1 MLAKKNLKVI
11 PHFGDK
17 PQTHLTM
24 RLNKSKETKEII
36 SIFVLKTD
44 TEIVKRIQKNHHMER
59 FIIAIV
65 AIFLLVGSKPIAAQQ
80 DPHYSMYMF
89 NPLSINPAYAGSLDQ
104 ASAVGMFRKQ
114 WVNFPGA
121 PQTALFSFHSPLKN
135 KNVGLGFQ
143 FVNDQHGI
151 IKTNGFNGIYAY
163 HLKLQNSRISMALQ
177 AGANNFTANLSS
189 VILNPTGEFD
199 PAFAQNISQWDF
211 NAGAGLFWY
220 GEKFF
225 VGASVPH
232 IANNILSANEINN
245 INVARMRTHAF
256 LTGGYV
262 FTLSPIW
269 KLKPSTLLK
278 YAVGAPLQLD
288 VNLNAYFLDVVGIGV
303 SYRTQDAVV
312 AMLEVLATKQL
323 RFGYAFDQ
331 TITKLRGYTGA
342 SHEFLLRYDFG
353 FNKQKTI
360 TPRFF

>member
-1 MLAKKNLKVI
+1 LEIAPN
-11 PHFGDK
+11 
-17 PQTHLTM
+17 TYLTM
-24 RLNKSKETKEII
+24 KLNKSKETKEII
-36 SIFVLKTD
+36 SIFVLNTD
-44 TEIVKRIQKNHHMER
+44 TENVKRNHKNKNMER
-59 FIIAIV
+59 FIIAIA
-65 AIFLLVGSKPIAAQQ
+65 AIFLLSVSKPIHAQQ

-89 NPLSINPAYAGSLDQ
+89 NPLTINPAYAGSLDQ
-104 ASAVGMFRKQ
+104 ASAIGMFRKQ

-121 PQTALFSFHSPLKN
+121 PQTAMFSFHAPLKN

-163 HLKLQNSRISMALQ
+163 HLKLRNSRISMALQ

-189 VILNPTGEFD
+189 VILNQTGEFD

-211 NAGAGLFWY
+211 TAGAGLFWY
-220 GEKFF
+220 SDKFY
-225 VGASVPH
+225 VGASIPN
-232 IANNILSANEINN
+232 IANNILSANQINN

-262 FTLSPIW
+262 FTINPIW

-288 VNLNAYFLDVVGIGV
+288 LNLNAYFLDVVGIGV

-312 AMLEVLATKQL
+312 AMLEVLVTNQL

-331 TITKLRGYTGA
+331 TISKLRGYTGA